1 MIMPIPRFYVHL
13 YIHSGE
19 IPQVQGKL
27 TDVILDQ
34 TQVRMEMHFFFKF
47 SIFLLF
53 LVQTFKYISE
63 GQGGISNTL
72 SQSYL
77 LLLLPFVSHC
87 HVVIC
92 FNLS

>member
-34 TQVRMEMHFFFKF
+34 TQVRMEMHFFLNSPYFYF
-47 SIFLLF
+47 SWSRHLNISLKAKEVFRIRF
-53 LVQTFKYISE
+53 RSPTFCYSFPLY
-63 GQGGISNTL
+63 STATL
-72 SQSYL
+72 
-77 LLLLPFVSHC
+77 
-87 HVVIC
+87 
-92 FNLS
+92 